1 MKLNQDQLYDV
12 KRSLTAIK
20 SEIEQHENGGY
31 CCPMYLAEKIA
42 LLIDTLDIRHEVFE
56 RDAA

>member
-1 MKLNQDQLYDV
+1 MKLNQEQLYDV
-12 KRSLTAIK
+12 KKNLKAIQ

-31 CCPMYLAEKIA
+31 CCPMYLSEKIS
-42 LLIDTLDIRHEVFE
+42 LLIETLNIRHEVFE